1 MWFGKQ
7 FIKCKK
13 SNILLSLGQEYNLT
27 GTSEYATLREAFT
40 WTCDMFV
47 PPGELIR
54 GVKFFRNNVLI
65 VTIGIDGETCRPRYN
80 DLNYSSQCKSNV
92 TYTLTIPANR
102 MTEFEQKSIW
112 RCEYVILPNQYRSPD
127 VILKIAS
134 KTLFKMWNWFYYC
147 LFSVHIF

>member
-13 SNILLSLGQEYNLT
+13 SNIFLSLGQEYNLT

-40 WTCDMFV
+40 WTCDMFF
-47 PPGELIR
+47 PPGQLIP

-65 VTIGIDGETCRPRYN
+65 VTIGMQGERCVPRYN
-80 DLNYSSQCKSNV
+80 DSNYSSQCKSNV

-112 RCEYVILPNQYRSPD
+112 RCEYVTIPIKYRSPD

-134 KTLFKMWNWFYYC
+134 KTLFKM
-147 LFSVHIF
+147 